1 MTDAELSSLLNPEQA
16 EAVRTI
22 DGPVLVLAGAGTG
35 KTRVITYRIAHM
47 IDEGINPKNILGMT
61 FTNKAAREMKERL
74 AKLVGP
80 DHAKKLTIGT
90 FHSFCGRVLRKE
102 IKRLHYMP
110 NFGIIDDGDQNGLIR
125 QAAATLGFAKNE
137 VSVSAVKNYISSM
150 KNKLFFPKQAKKEAD
165 NSENHDKA
173 RYARVYEEYQ
183 NMLEIQNVVD
193 FDDMLMLVYEIFEK
207 FPEVLEKYQKLYS
220 YVLVDEYQDTN
231 DAQFTIIERLTRQ
244 HRNLCVVGDD
254 DQSIYGWRGAN
265 VSNILDFG
273 KIFPGTKE
281 IKLEQNYRST
291 SKILHA
297 ANTVIGKNSD
307 RYAKKLWSG
316 QGEGENLILTKNLDG
331 ESEASLLADYIAQEV
346 SDQKFQSYGDFAILY
361 RSNHLSRQIEMALR
375 NAGIPYRM
383 VGGQE
388 FFQRKEIKDA
398 VAYLKVL
405 SNPQDDQSLLRV
417 LNLPPRGLGKKVV
430 ETLKEYKSA
439 SFQPFSILL
448 GEETCQKHFTS
459 KGAKA
464 AAEMH
469 ECCEHYRKVFK
480 EPGDIAVKVK
490 NFITDVGY
498 LNGLQRIYK
507 DQTDSIKRRENVYEF
522 INAIAEFEKKQEAP
536 ITLHE
541 YLESYALLEEN
552 DKVAENNDEDG
563 ENAVTLTTIHASKGL
578 EYPCVLLP
586 AMEHDV
592 FPHQRSVM
600 EGSVDEELRLFYV
613 ALTRAREQLLISFSA
628 SRMDRGVERNQLP
641 SQFLKYLPEEIV
653 DVCEPDDL
661 IKAMDKDDISASL
674 AAIQAMLEA

>member
-1 MTDAELSSLLNPEQA
+1 
-16 EAVRTI
+16 
-22 DGPVLVLAGAGTG
+22 
-35 KTRVITYRIAHM
+35 
-47 IDEGINPKNILGMT
+47 MT

-74 AKLVGP
+74 TELVGSG
-80 DHAKKLTIGT
+80 HSEKLTIGT

-110 NFGIIDDGDQNGLIR
+110 NFGIVDDADQNGLIR
-125 QAAATLGFAKNE
+125 QAAAALGFAKNE
-137 VSVSAVKNYISSM
+137 VPVPVVKNYISNM

-165 NSENHDKA
+165 VSENHDKV
-173 RYARVYEEYQ
+173 RFARVYEEYQ
-183 NMLEIQNVVD
+183 NLLEVQNVVD
-193 FDDMLMLVYEIFEK
+193 FDDMLMLVYEIFKK
-207 FPEVLEKYQKLYS
+207 FPEALEKYQNLHR

-231 DAQFTIIERLTRQ
+231 DAQFAIIEQLTRR

-265 VSNILDFG
+265 VGNILDFG

-281 IKLEQNYRST
+281 VKLEQNYRST
-291 SKILHA
+291 SKILEA
-297 ANTVIGKNSD
+297 ANAVIGKNSD

-316 QGEGENLILTKNLDG
+316 QGEGENLILVKNPDA
-331 ESEASLLADYIAQEV
+331 EAEATLLADYIAQV
-346 SDQKFQSYGDFAILY
+346 TGDQPHRSYSDFAILY

-375 NAGIPYRM
+375 HANIPYRM

-405 SNPQDDQSLLRV
+405 SNPRDDQSLLRI

-430 ETLKEYKSA
+430 DTLKKYKDA
-439 SFQPFSILL
+439 SFQPFSKLL
-448 GEETCQKHFTS
+448 GEEICLKQFTG

-464 AAEMH
+464 AAELH
-469 ECCEHYRKVFK
+469 DCCEHYRKEFST
-480 EPGDIAVKVK
+480 PGNIAVKVK
-490 NFITDVGY
+490 NYITDAGY

-507 DQTDSIKRRENVYEF
+507 DQADSLKRRENIYEF
-522 INAIAEFEKKQEAP
+522 INAIAEFENKQEVP
-536 ITLHE
+536 VTLQE

-552 DKVAENNDEDG
+552 DKVDEKNEEEAG
-563 ENAVTLTTIHASKGL
+563 NGVTLTTIHASKGL
-578 EYPCVLLP
+578 EYPYVLLP

-628 SRMDRGVERNQLP
+628 SRMDKGVERNQFP
-641 SQFLKYLPEEIV
+641 SKFLRYLPEEIV
-653 DVCEPDDL
+653 DFCEPDDL
-661 IKAMDKDDISASL
+661 IKAMDKEDLSASL
-674 AAIQAMLEA
+674 AAIQAMLEV